1 MRVASAHME
10 EWPAGHDIFH
20 SGMPIRELIGRPL
33 SKRKTTC
40 LRVAVALPVKEPFS
54 YAVPEPFE
62 SGSLVGCRV
71 TVPFGRRKVSGF
83 VLGEEEARPEQPL
96 RPILDV
102 PEGEPLF
109 HAGIVPFL
117 EWVAS
122 YYLHPIGLL
131 IQSIVPGGGGGVSFH
146 AARLTERGRAVLC
159 DLPTRSVE
167 RRLLGWVRDHPGI
180 RCPFPLRDL
189 RQMRSRG
196 LITLETG
203 RSAVRRDGPRMQRF
217 VRSCGEWEIESLR
230 EKRSESLGARHER
243 DFLAMVVAAGPVR
256 LRDVKKRF
264 DNGDYL
270 VRKWVRKGVIE
281 TYDAPMPASPT
292 GRTSFPSPEP
302 AGLFA
307 QQESVLKEIRGLLRN
322 GAFSTCLIHGVTGS
336 GKTEVYYQAVLETIR
351 TGKQALVLVPEISLA
366 VYMDGVFRSRLGERV
381 ALYHSELSNGERY
394 NQWVRMARGEVD
406 VVIGARSAVFA
417 PLPLPG
423 LIVVDEEHDVA
434 YKQEEAPRYQAR
446 DAAVV
451 RGKMEK
457 ALVLLGS
464 GTPSVQSFY
473 NASTGKYRM
482 LTMPERV
489 EQRPMPT
496 VEILDMREAGSA
508 WGKDGAI
515 SPLLKDALRENLDR
529 GNQALLFLNR
539 RGFHRV
545 CLCRSCGESVRC
557 PHCDLALIHHLK
569 DDVLACHYCGYRTR
583 PGGPCKAC
591 GRGEIRALG
600 FGTERIESE
609 LANLFPDAEI
619 GRMDRDST
627 RRKGTALSLL
637 KRFEEGGIDILV
649 GTQMITKGYDFP
661 KVTLVGVIAA
671 DASLGFPDFRAAERT
686 FQLLCQVAGRSGRGD
701 QPGRVLVQTYNP
713 SHYAVATAR
722 LHDYTSFFHQETAL
736 RAELGYPPFG
746 HLARMCIQG
755 PRKDETEKT
764 ARRLGRHMGGI
775 LREGRAEPGRAVQV
789 LGPVEA
795 PIARIKGKYRWQV
808 LVKSPGVEPLHRF
821 LGRVEPLVDRLTRG
835 TAVTVV
841 LDVDPYQML

>member
-1 MRVASAHME
+1 MRVSSVLVE
-10 EWPAGHDIFH
+10 DRPEGHGAFS
-20 SGMPIRELIGRPL
+20 SGQPIRTPPGRPL
-33 SKRKTTC
+33 NKRKTTS
-40 LRVAVALPVKEPFS
+40 LRVAVTLPVKESFS
-54 YAVPEPFE
+54 YAVPEPHE

-83 VLGEEEARPEQPL
+83 ILGEEETRPEQPL
-96 RPILDV
+96 RTILDV

-109 HAGIVPFL
+109 HAGMVPFL

-146 AARLTERGRAVLC
+146 AARMTERGRAVLC
-159 DLPTRSVE
+159 ELPARSVE
-167 RRLLGWVRDHPGI
+167 RRLLGWVRDHPGM

-189 RQMRSRG
+189 QQMSSRG

-203 RSAVRRDGPRMQRF
+203 RSAVRPDGPRMQRF
-217 VRSCGEWEIESLR
+217 VRSFGEWEMESLCER
-230 EKRSESLGARHER
+230 RSEPLRARHER
-243 DFLAMVVAAGPVR
+243 DFLAMVLGPKPVR
-256 LRDVKKRF
+256 LRDVKNRF
-264 DNGDYL
+264 ANGDYL
-270 VRKWVRKGVIE
+270 VRKWVHKGVIE
-281 TYDAPMPASPT
+281 TYDAPMPVSPA
-292 GRTSFPSPEP
+292 GPTSFPSPEP

-307 QQESVLKEIRGLLRN
+307 QQESVLKEIRGLLRR
-322 GAFSTCLIHGVTGS
+322 GTFSTCLIHGVTGS

-366 VYMDGVFRSRLGERV
+366 VYMEGVFRSRLGERV

-394 NQWVRMARGEVD
+394 SQWVRMARGEVD

-423 LIVVDEEHDVA
+423 LIVVDEEHDAA

-451 RGKMEK
+451 RGKMEN

-464 GTPSVQSFY
+464 GTPSVQSFH
-473 NASTGKYRM
+473 NASSGKYRM

-496 VEILDMREAGSA
+496 VEILDMREAGPA
-508 WGKDGAI
+508 GGKNGAI
-515 SPLLKDALRENLDR
+515 SLLLKDALRENLDR

-583 PGGPCKAC
+583 PGGPCRAC
-591 GRGEIRALG
+591 GSGEIRAIG
-600 FGTERIESE
+600 FGTERIEKE
-609 LANLFPDAEI
+609 LAELFPDAEI

-661 KVTLVGVIAA
+661 RVTLVGVIAA

-722 LHDYTSFFHQETAL
+722 LHDYTSFFRQETAI

-746 HLARMCIQG
+746 HLARLCIQG

-764 ARRLGRHMGGI
+764 ARKLGRHMDGI
-775 LREGRAEPGRAVQV
+775 LREGRAEPGRAVRI

-795 PIARIKGKYRWQV
+795 PIARIKGKYRWQI

-821 LGRVEPLVDRLTRG
+821 LGRVEPLADRLTRG